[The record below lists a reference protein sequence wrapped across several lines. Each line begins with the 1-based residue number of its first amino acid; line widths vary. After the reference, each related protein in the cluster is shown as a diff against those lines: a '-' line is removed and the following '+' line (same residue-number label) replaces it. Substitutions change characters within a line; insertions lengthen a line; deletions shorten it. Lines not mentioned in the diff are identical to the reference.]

1 MRRRPC
7 APGDRMGLR
16 RTGRAPLTCRPLDED
31 PASLVRRHLA
41 EPGNAWSVGTYG
53 ALGEFEYAL
62 DEPDLAIDLNALSI
76 RSRRGAL
83 RVDGLAGAQAFA
95 LADGTGRTREIA
107 FCTARRGAG
116 RTCITALDSLT
127 FDLGL
132 GAPHIDLLVRV
143 RADDGETAD
152 ILRTAAGQGLFAPGN
167 PAGAAIARASPSRIL
182 VSPVATLEVHQPIP
196 PPGGRS
202 PDGPHTHLLPKFLAQ
217 GRVHPPDSPLPDG
230 LYCGLSLYP
239 RAREER
245 SSAAGSS
252 NDHAH

>member
-1 MRRRPC
+1 MPDVNRR
-7 APGDRMGLR
+7 
-16 RTGRAPLTCRPLDED
+16 PLTCRPLDED

-41 EPGNAWSVGTYG
+41 EPRNAWSVGTYG
-53 ALGEFEYAL
+53 ALGEFEYEL
-62 DEPDLAIDLNALSI
+62 DEPDLTIDLDSLTIS
-76 RSRRGAL
+76 SRRGAL
-83 RVDGLAGAQAFA
+83 RVHGLAEVQAFA
-95 LADGTGRTREIA
+95 LIDETGHTREIA

-116 RTCITALDSLT
+116 RVGITALDPQT
-127 FDLGL
+127 FDVGL
-132 GAPHIDLLVRV
+132 GAPHIDMLVRV
-143 RADDGETAD
+143 GLDDVETAG
-152 ILRTAAGQGLFAPGN
+152 ILRAAAGLGLFAPGN

-217 GRVHPPDSPLPDG
+217 RRVHAPDSPLPDG

-239 RAREER
+239 RVSKDT
-245 SSAAGSS
+245 SSVAGSS

>member
-1 MRRRPC
+1 
-7 APGDRMGLR
+7 MGLH
-16 RTGRAPLTCRPLDED
+16 TKAPRSLICRPLDED
-31 PASLVRRHLA
+31 LASLVRRHLA
-41 EPGNAWSVGTYG
+41 EPRNGWSVGTYG

-62 DEPDLAIDLNALSI
+62 DEPDLAIDLGALSI

-83 RVDGLAGAQAFA
+83 HVHGLADAQAFA
-95 LADGTGRTREIA
+95 LIDETGRTREIA
-107 FCTARRGAG
+107 FCTTRRGAG
-116 RTCITALDSLT
+116 RTCITALDALT
-127 FDLGL
+127 FDVGL
-132 GAPHIDLLVRV
+132 GAPHIDMLVRV

-152 ILRTAAGQGLFAPGN
+152 ILRAAAGQGLFAPGN
-167 PAGAAIARASPSRIL
+167 PAGAAIARASPGRIL

-217 GRVHPPDSPLPDG
+217 SRVHPPDSLLPDG

-239 RAREER
+239 RAKEDR
-245 SSAAGSS
+245 SSVAGSS

>member
-1 MRRRPC
+1 MSHR
-7 APGDRMGLR
+7 
-16 RTGRAPLTCRPLDED
+16 PLTCRLLDED

-41 EPGNAWSVGTYG
+41 DPRNGWSVGTYG

-62 DEPDLAIDLNALSI
+62 DEPDLAIDLDALSV

-83 RVDGLAGAQAFA
+83 RVDDLADAQAFA
-95 LADGTGRTREIA
+95 LVDESGRTREIA

-116 RTCITALDSLT
+116 RVSITAIDPLT
-127 FDLGL
+127 FDVGL
-132 GAPHIDLLVRV
+132 GAPHIDMLVRV
-143 RADDGETAD
+143 SADDGEAAEV
-152 ILRTAAGQGLFAPGN
+152 LRAAVGQGLFAPGN

-182 VSPVATLEVHQPIP
+182 VSPIATLEVHQPIP

-202 PDGPHTHLLPKFLAQ
+202 PDGPHTHLLPKILAQ

-239 RAREER
+239 RAKEDR
-245 SSAAGSS
+245 SSVAGSS